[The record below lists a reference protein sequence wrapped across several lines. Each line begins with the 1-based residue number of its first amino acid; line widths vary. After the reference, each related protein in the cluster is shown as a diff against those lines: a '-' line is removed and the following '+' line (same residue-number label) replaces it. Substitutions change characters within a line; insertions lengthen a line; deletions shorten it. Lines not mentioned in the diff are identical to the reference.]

1 MKITNEEFEYMNT
14 QVKKFKDVGYQIK
27 HIEKNGKEISIV
39 LIPIILSES
48 NEGVMDVRI
57 ISLQIN
63 YHVNL
68 RNYQKLMGHWIDT
81 LNNYRSEERR
91 VGKECRSRW

>member
-48 NEGVMDVRI
+48 NE
-57 ISLQIN
+57 
-63 YHVNL
+63 
-68 RNYQKLMGHWIDT
+68 
-81 LNNYRSEERR
+81 
-91 VGKECRSRW
+91 KE